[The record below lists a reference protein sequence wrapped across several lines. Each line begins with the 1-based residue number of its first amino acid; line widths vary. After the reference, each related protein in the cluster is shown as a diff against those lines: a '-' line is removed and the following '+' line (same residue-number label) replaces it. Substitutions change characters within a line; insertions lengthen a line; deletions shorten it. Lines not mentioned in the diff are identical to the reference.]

1 MFSQSGALDFKKIE
15 LFICEESLLFA
26 EERLHK
32 PTVCIYLKTSFSVN
46 ADLSDVI
53 RAQGRGGMERFNCIN
68 MSKAA
73 SSCMFVILFC
83 SNTTIRCSS
92 TSLCCQHTNI
102 CCWNNSI
109 CCWNKENMLLKY
121 QYMLLKYQYILLKY
135 QYMLLKC
142 QYILLKY

>member
-53 RAQGRGGMERFNCIN
+53 RAQGRGGMD
-68 MSKAA
+68 ALT
-73 SSCMFVILFC
+73 VL
-83 SNTTIRCSS
+83 T
-92 TSLCCQHTNI
+92 
-102 CCWNNSI
+102 
-109 CCWNKENMLLKY
+109 
-121 QYMLLKYQYILLKY
+121 
-135 QYMLLKC
+135 
-142 QYILLKY
+142 